1 MVLIFVNICSK
12 DYVSRDCFY
21 KRSVTVSLLALL
33 PEYVILHCILLLIFV
48 IYKIVKLALLKWI
61 VIEDK
66 IVNSGFGN

>member
-1 MVLIFVNICSK
+1 MFLGI
-12 DYVSRDCFY
+12 VS